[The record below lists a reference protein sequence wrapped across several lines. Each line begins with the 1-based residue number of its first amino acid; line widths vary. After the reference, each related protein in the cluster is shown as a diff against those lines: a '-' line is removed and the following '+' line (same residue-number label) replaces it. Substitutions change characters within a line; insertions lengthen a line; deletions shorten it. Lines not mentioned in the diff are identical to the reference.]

1 MLAEGALVMQYLK
14 NDTLAG
20 RLTPEDKMFH
30 FGTLPVQEK
39 ADVLEVDHRFI
50 PSVENESM
58 RLNYTFLDENGAVV
72 NHLPVEVTERETG
85 LPLRLLHGKR
95 IIIEIESY
103 TVIKISVVGW
113 NEDIESG
120 DTDME

>member
-1 MLAEGALVMQYLK
+1 
-14 NDTLAG
+14 
-20 RLTPEDKMFH
+20 
-30 FGTLPVQEK
+30 
-39 ADVLEVDHRFI
+39 
-50 PSVENESM
+50 
-58 RLNYTFLDENGAVV
+58 
-72 NHLPVEVTERETG
+72 
-85 LPLRLLHGKR
+85 LHGKR

>member
-1 MLAEGALVMQYLK
+1 M
-14 NDTLAG
+14 TS
-20 RLTPEDKMFH
+20 EDKMFH

-50 PSVENESM
+50 PSVENEPM